1 MLQSILSH
9 LPEHVSDD
17 SRVFVLIYAPDLKQH
32 PQAGLQ
38 PSQTAPSITS
48 SYSNIGPDDLHTPGD
63 DVDRPL
69 QTVEPQPV
77 SGNGH
82 GPGGSDMFH
91 ALYRQAQ
98 ALVERPDAIMP
109 FTTPAGYVPMLR
121 HVAPDVAYVQATLA
135 GDGKGP
141 GAAVKEVARWV
152 GQVVLVVGDE
162 TGHGGLVD
170 SEDERGEREAERWWQ
185 DDPSVGLGKGM
196 EVVEGLRVGEDWRR
210 RVRGHD

>member
-1 MLQSILSH
+1 M
-9 LPEHVSDD
+9 
-17 SRVFVLIYAPDLKQH
+17 LIYAPDLKQH
-32 PQAGLQ
+32 PQASGLQ

-48 SYSNIGPDDLHTPGD
+48 SYSNIGHDDLQTPGD

-69 QTVEPQPV
+69 QAVDPHPMS

-82 GPGGSDMFH
+82 SGNGGGGSDMFH

-109 FTTPAGYVPMLR
+109 FNTPAGHVPMLR

-135 GDGKGP
+135 GAGGE
-141 GAAVKEVARWV
+141 AVKSVTSWV
-152 GQVVLVVGDE
+152 RQVVLVVGDD

-170 SEDERGEREAERWWQ
+170 SEDERGGERDGERWWQ
-185 DDPSVGLGKGM
+185 NDASIGLGKGM